1 MILVADQH
9 ITQPNTI
16 TRIAVLLER
25 ERKTRFSGGKLGYL
39 WAYITPTVWIAL
51 IVALFWTLQRTPPIN
66 VRTEIFIA
74 TGILP
79 YLIFRQTVTSLS
91 RTLSAHRYMRYLR
104 PVCSNDILSATML
117 LEAFNVLTTSALIF
131 GAVTILFGS
140 DLPASMPGV
149 LFCLSLSW
157 LIGCGVGRFVA
168 MAGLLS
174 DAFARAAPLILR
186 PFFWLSGIFYTATDL
201 SKEVQDLLWYS
212 PFLHVTE
219 LVRQSY
225 FLGYTS
231 PIATVWYPVAVAAL
245 FYLASIPIE
254 IFAARR
260 RIMRGRL

>member
-1 MILVADQH
+1 MAVMDQH
-9 ITQPNTI
+9 ITPPGAI

-39 WAYITPTVWIAL
+39 WAYITPTVWIGL
-51 IVALFWTLQRTPPIN
+51 IVALFWFLERTPPIH
-66 VRTEIFIA
+66 VGTEIFIA
-74 TGILP
+74 TGVLP

-91 RTLSAHRYMRYLR
+91 RTLNAHRYMRYIR
-104 PVCSNDILSATML
+104 PVSSNDILSATML
-117 LEAFNVLTTSALIF
+117 LESFNVLTTSALIF

-140 DLPASMPGV
+140 QLPVSMSGV
-149 LFCLSLSW
+149 FFFLSLSW

-174 DAFARAAPLILR
+174 DAFARAVPLILR

-201 SKEVQDLLWYS
+201 SKQAQDLLWYS

-219 LVRQSY
+219 LVRESY
-225 FLGYTS
+225 FIGYTS
-231 PIATVWYPVAVAAL
+231 PIATIWYPVAVASG

-254 IFAARR
+254 IFATRR
-260 RIMRGRL
+260 RLMRGRL